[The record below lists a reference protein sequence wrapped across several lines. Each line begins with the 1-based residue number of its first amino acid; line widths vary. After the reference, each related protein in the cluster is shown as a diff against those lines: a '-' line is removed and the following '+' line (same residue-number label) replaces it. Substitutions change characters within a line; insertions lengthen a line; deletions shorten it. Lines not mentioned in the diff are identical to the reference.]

1 MTTAAKGYKG
11 IGMNGMIAS
20 WYATNAS
27 KRMEQYKGWAENAA
41 RLIQG
46 DEVLEVAPGPGYF
59 SIELAKQGAYRITGL
74 DISATFVEIA
84 RKNAEEAGVDV
95 DFRNGNASQMPF
107 PDNTFD
113 FVFCSAAF
121 KNFTDPVGALRE
133 MHRVLRPEGQA
144 LIVDLRKDA
153 SQQEIDSA
161 VESFDVSGLNK
172 AVIKL
177 TFRTML
183 LKRAYT
189 QTQIEQFVA
198 KTGFRSV
205 QIEPSSISL
214 EILLTK

>member
-20 WYATNAS
+20 WYATTAS
-27 KRMEQYKGWAENAA
+27 KRIEQYKGWAENAS

-46 DEVLEVAPGPGYF
+46 REILEVAPGPGYF
-59 SIELAKQGAYRITGL
+59 SIELARMGAYRITGL

-153 SQQEIDSA
+153 PQEEINSMIDS
-161 VESFDVSGLNK
+161 SDVSGLNK
-172 AVIKL
+172 AVMKL

-189 QTQIEQFVA
+189 RSQIEQFVA
-198 KTGFRSV
+198 KTGFQSV

>member
-1 MTTAAKGYKG
+1 
-11 IGMNGMIAS
+11 
-20 WYATNAS
+20 
-27 KRMEQYKGWAENAA
+27 
-41 RLIQG
+41 
-46 DEVLEVAPGPGYF
+46 
-59 SIELAKQGAYRITGL
+59 
-74 DISATFVEIA
+74 
-84 RKNAEEAGVDV
+84 
-95 DFRNGNASQMPF
+95 MPF
-107 PDNTFD
+107 PDNSFD

-133 MHRVLRPEGQA
+133 MHRVLRPGGQA
-144 LIVDLRKDA
+144 LIIDLRKDA

-189 QTQIEQFVA
+189 RSQIEQFVA
-198 KTGFRSV
+198 KTGFQSV
-205 QIEPSSISL
+205 QIEPSPISL

>member
-27 KRMEQYKGWAENAA
+27 KRMEQFKGWAENAA

-46 DEVLEVAPGPGYF
+46 SEVLEVAPGPGYF
-59 SIELAKQGAYRITGL
+59 SIELARLGAYRITGL
-74 DISATFVEIA
+74 DISATFVDIA

-107 PDNTFD
+107 PDNSFD

-133 MHRVLRPEGQA
+133 MHRVLRSEGQA
-144 LIVDLRKDA
+144 LIIDLRKDA

-189 QTQIEQFVA
+189 QSQIEQFVA

-205 QIEPSSISL
+205 EIEPNSISL